1 MLHRVGMAKRA
12 DFKYNA
18 RLTIDFSTLKVR
30 VNMATRKKTTIK
42 KVETETTATESDTL
56 SLEEQTAQFL
66 ASGGK
71 IQQIPSGV
79 SGQVQTSGPR
89 HITLGKR
96 HQTN

>member
-1 MLHRVGMAKRA
+1 MA
-12 DFKYNA
+12 
-18 RLTIDFSTLKVR
+18 
-30 VNMATRKKTTIK
+30 ATRKKTTIK
-42 KVETETTATESDTL
+42 KVDQEIVGTDSN
-56 SLEEQTAQFL
+56 SIEEQTAAFL

-71 IQQIPSGV
+71 IQEIPSGV

>member
-1 MLHRVGMAKRA
+1 MANTK
-12 DFKYNA
+12 
-18 RLTIDFSTLKVR
+18 
-30 VNMATRKKTTIK
+30 KKTTIK
-42 KVETETTATESDTL
+42 KVDEHNDGTDSL
-56 SLEEQTAQFL
+56 SIEEQTAAFL

-71 IQQIPSGV
+71 IQEIPSGV

>member
-1 MLHRVGMAKRA
+1 MANTK
-12 DFKYNA
+12 
-18 RLTIDFSTLKVR
+18 
-30 VNMATRKKTTIK
+30 KKTTIK
-42 KVETETTATESDTL
+42 KVSFEQTPGIDSH
-56 SLEEQTAQFL
+56 SIEEQTAAFI
-66 ASGGK
+66 AAGGK

>member
-1 MLHRVGMAKRA
+1 MA
-12 DFKYNA
+12 
-18 RLTIDFSTLKVR
+18 
-30 VNMATRKKTTIK
+30 ATRKKTTIK
-42 KVETETTATESDTL
+42 KVDQEIAGTDSNSIEK
-56 SLEEQTAQFL
+56 QTAAFL

-71 IQQIPSGV
+71 IQEIPSGV